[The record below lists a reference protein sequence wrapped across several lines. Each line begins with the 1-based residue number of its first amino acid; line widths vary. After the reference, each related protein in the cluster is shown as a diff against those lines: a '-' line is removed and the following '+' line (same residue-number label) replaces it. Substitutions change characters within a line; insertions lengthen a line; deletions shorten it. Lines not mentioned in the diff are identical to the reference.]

1 MSKNNNAPVWLAQP
15 IVCSGSNGISHSK
28 ALRKSKNLTLS
39 PANPVMRHA
48 DKGHF
53 LHTAGAV
60 VHRTLHAM
68 RNRIE
73 DRTAAG
79 EDWQGQPNPMP
90 CVGFTAVPGMT
101 LQWPHPRY
109 FSK

>member
-15 IVCSGSNGISHSK
+15 IVCSGSNGIFHSK

-73 DRTAAG
+73 DRAAAR

-90 CVGFTAVPGMT
+90 YVGFSAVPA
-101 LQWPHPRY
+101 
-109 FSK
+109 